1 MTHPKLVAVLAAML
15 FVGSAGTALAQ
26 GTGGARAPSPGIGGG
41 GIGGGGGTFIAPSP
55 GIGTGASP
63 GTGITP
69 TPGIGTGTPSNI
81 TPTPGIGTTPNPAGT
96 LTGGPPS
103 GGPPG
108 ERSSSDKPPNLGPA
122 RTLADIKEETEAGIT
137 YQPCPLT
144 SDFRTASRCAL
155 VFRDFP
161 LIGHT
166 TRRNSASPPSDWR
179 SSSLTAPMTFLM
191 RIDTGCIY
199 SSRDSRRRRRDWP
212 MPEIFPD
219 VSGRRGDHPKDR
231 TVPRET

>member
-1 MTHPKLVAVLAAML
+1 MTHPKLVVVLAAML
-15 FVGSAGTALAQ
+15 FGGSAGTALAQ

-41 GIGGGGGTFIAPSP
+41 GVGGGGGTFIAPSP

-69 TPGIGTGTPSNI
+69 TPGIGTGTSPNI

-108 ERSSSDKPPNLGPA
+108 ERSSSDKPLSDKPPNLGPA

-137 YQPCPLT
+137 YQPCPANV
-144 SDFRTASRCAL
+144 R
-155 VFRDFP
+155 FP
-161 LIGHT
+161 NGQQMCLGLPGFPSYRPYHT
-166 TRRNSASPPSDWR
+166 
-179 SSSLTAPMTFLM
+179 
-191 RIDTGCIY
+191 
-199 SSRDSRRRRRDWP
+199 
-212 MPEIFPD
+212 
-219 VSGRRGDHPKDR
+219 PKQR
-231 TVPRET
+231 WSHQGPT

>member
-1 MTHPKLVAVLAAML
+1 MTHPKFVAVLAAML

-41 GIGGGGGTFIAPSP
+41 GIGGGGGTFIAPTP

-103 GGPPG
+103 SGPPG
-108 ERSSSDKPPNLGPA
+108 ERSSSDKLHTSLRTSDRPAPSRTSRRKPRQVSPTNHVPP
-122 RTLADIKEETEAGIT
+122 
-137 YQPCPLT
+137 T
-144 SDFRTASRCAL
+144 SDFRTGSRCAS

-161 LIGHT
+161 LIGRT
-166 TRRNSASPPSDWR
+166 TRRNSASPARTHLVAAD
-179 SSSLTAPMTFLM
+179 TF
-191 RIDTGCIY
+191 RY
-199 SSRDSRRRRRDWP
+199 
-212 MPEIFPD
+212 
-219 VSGRRGDHPKDR
+219 
-231 TVPRET
+231 